1 MVAYSNL
8 SSLVEESNS
17 EISPPNHQIVENL
30 TVAETVLPLEIKRK
44 FAGQIIRSSLRAS
57 TWDGVFAAIFS
68 SITSGVLLSN
78 FLLQLGASTVEIG
91 ILSSIPM
98 LVNLLQPVGAYLAS
112 LTTSRYWY
120 GMWIFGPARLLWL
133 ILVLGI
139 WLISPNDTNKH
150 NLLQWTLAIVLAS
163 NILSALGGA
172 SWFSWVAALVPHR
185 LRGRYFG
192 IRNSAASLAN
202 LICIP
207 LMGLAVSA
215 WPGGTIQGYGVT
227 LAIGVGLGLISLK
240 FQSQMADVN
249 PQEQC
254 RHREMTGSAQK
265 GERLPQISD
274 SSKPSSS
281 LFDPNFGRF
290 LLYFGL
296 WTFAVNVSNPFF
308 NLYLLDNLDIDVKW
322 VTLYNSLTSGANL
335 LMLVGWGK
343 LADRIGNR
351 PILLL
356 VGILVAVTPIFW
368 LGTDADIFSLWL
380 WLPLLHLLQG
390 GTWAAI
396 DLCNHN
402 IQMQVAPIRHQAT
415 YFAIAGAVGGVG
427 GALATICGG
436 FLAQFA
442 DVGGLPGLFVLSSV
456 LRLLALLP
464 LVFVQEYP
472 SQPLSLVIKSI
483 KNICIAPKL
492 AFPAKVQLAPV
503 PVLVQKET
511 KTQP

>member
-1 MVAYSNL
+1 MVAHSNFAR
-8 SSLVEESNS
+8 SVEESNS
-17 EISPPNHQIVENL
+17 EISPPNNQIVENMMV
-30 TVAETVLPLEIKRK
+30 TETVLPEVIKLNLSGP
-44 FAGQIIRSSLRAS
+44 AIRSSLRAS

-112 LTTSRYWY
+112 RTTSRYRY
-120 GMWIFGPARLLWL
+120 SMWIFSPARLLWL
-133 ILVLGI
+133 ILVVGI
-139 WLISPNDTNKH
+139 WFTSRNDTNKH
-150 NLLQWTLAIVLAS
+150 NLLQWTLGIVLAT

-172 SWFSWVAALVPHR
+172 SWFSWIATLVPVR

-192 IRNSAASLAN
+192 IRNSAASLSN

-207 LMGLAVSA
+207 LLGLVVSA
-215 WPGGTIQGYGVT
+215 WPGGTIQGYGVI
-227 LAIGVGLGLISLK
+227 LFLSVGLGLISLK
-240 FQSQMADVN
+240 FQSQMVDVN
-249 PQEQC
+249 PQEQG
-254 RHREMTGSAQK
+254 RQIGMTKARDLSQMCDRARK
-265 GERLPQISD
+265 SF
-274 SSKPSSS
+274 SS
-281 LFDPNFGRF
+281 FFEPNFCRF
-290 LLYFGL
+290 LFYFGL
-296 WTFAVNVSNPFF
+296 WTFAINVSSPFF

-322 VTLYNSLTSGANL
+322 VTIYNSLSSGANL
-335 LMLVGWGK
+335 VMLVGWGK

-356 VGILVAVTPIFW
+356 VGILVAVTPILW
-368 LGTDADIFSLWL
+368 LGTDADVVSLWL

-415 YFAIAGAVGGVG
+415 YFAIAGAVSGVG
-427 GALATICGG
+427 GAMATISGG

-442 DVGGLPGLFVLSSV
+442 DVGGLPGLFAISSV

-464 LVFVQEYP
+464 LIFVQENR
-472 SQPLSLVIKSI
+472 SQPLSLVIQSI
-483 KNICIAPKL
+483 KNICISSRL
-492 AFPAKVQLAPV
+492 RCLPAKIQLAPV
-503 PVLVQKET
+503 PVIVQKGR
-511 KTQP
+511 KTL